1 MNRLVARSFALS
13 LLVSMMGLAGTRLS
27 AEPAS
32 PAIVAHR
39 GLLMHAPEDTLAAY
53 RACVALRL
61 GFEFDVRTSKEGALV
76 CIHDATLDRT
86 TTGRGDVGRH
96 LLTDLKSLDAGSWF
110 SPAFRHERIPTI
122 EEIVGLLPAGGESLL
137 AAVDLKVDG
146 VEAGVV
152 ALAKRHG
159 VLDRLLFIGTA
170 IDSSPVRR
178 KLREADAK
186 THVACL
192 AQTAADL
199 QAALDDRDSDWAYLR
214 YLPSAAEVE
223 RIHKSGK
230 RAFIAG
236 KTVAGQTPENWK
248 RAISA
253 GVDAILTDYPLELAA
268 VLRESRPGSAGNS
281 KKEESMDARFE
292 ALAEKYLKEFPALSP
307 VGATSLGDH
316 RFDDQL
322 DDVSEAARNR
332 QLDLCRRYTKE
343 LEAIPREK
351 LSRENQVDF
360 QLLGHAL
367 AREVWE
373 VERLQEWAWNPVVYT
388 QLTGSGIYSLTAR
401 NYAPIERRLKSA
413 AARLEQYPRL
423 FRQIR
428 ETLQPKRVPAVHAET
443 AVKQNRGVLSI
454 IENSIRPEMEKLSA
468 DDRQRLEAAIKTA
481 TDAVEEHQKWL
492 EKELVP
498 KAAGNFRIGKE
509 LYDEKLALTLG
520 TGLSRQEVRDRAEF
534 ELHRVRKE
542 MYELAR
548 IVLKKEKPELPSDP
562 SAEVLQSTVEA
573 ALEKA
578 ATDIPPRDGVVAT
591 AEKTL
596 EITTEFVRKKDLVTI
611 PPDPVDIIVMPE
623 FQRGV
628 SVAYCDSPGPLEV
641 GQKTFY
647 AVAPLPA
654 DWSDTQCTSFLREY
668 NIRSLHNL
676 TIHEAMPGH
685 FLQIAH
691 SNRNP
696 RRLRALLGSG
706 VFIEGW
712 AVYTEQMMSEQGYLD
727 GDPLMRMVMLK
738 WYLRTAAN
746 AILDQSIHVD
756 GMNRE
761 AAMHLMQKQTFQEER
776 EAAGKWVR
784 AQLTSAQLATY
795 FVGVQEHRDMR
806 DAAKK
811 AWGKD
816 FTLKRYHDGAISFGS
831 PPTRF
836 VRALLLDEPIPA
848 SR

>member
-1 MNRLVARSFALS
+1 MNTSISRSLMAAL
-13 LLVSMMGLAGTRLS
+13 LILAMGSEESRA
-27 AEPAS
+27 AEPA
-32 PAIVAHR
+32 PPVIVAHR
-39 GLLMHAPEDTLAAY
+39 GLLKHAPEDTLAAY
-53 RACVALRL
+53 RAWVALQL
-61 GFEFDVRTSKEGALV
+61 GFAFDVREARDGRLV
-76 CIHDATLDRT
+76 CIHEGTLGRT
-86 TTGRGDVGRH
+86 TNGRGEVVSH
-96 LLTDLKSLDAGSWF
+96 TLAELKSLDAGGWF
-110 SPAFRHERIPTI
+110 GPAFRGERIPTI
-122 EEIVGLLPAGGESLL
+122 QEVVRLLPPGGQTVL
-137 AAVDLKVDG
+137 AAADLKVDD

-152 ALAKRHG
+152 ELAKREG
-159 VLDRLLFIGTA
+159 VLDRILFIGTT
-170 IDSSPVRR
+170 INTPQVRR
-178 KLREADAK
+178 KLRAADA
-186 THVACL
+186 TSHVACL

-199 QAALDDRDSDWAYLR
+199 PAALEDKDSDWAYLR
-214 YLPSAAEVE
+214 YIPAASEVE
-223 RIHKSGK
+223 RIRKAGK
-230 RAFIAG
+230 RAFVAG
-236 KTVAGQTPENWK
+236 PTVAGHEPENWK

-268 VLRESRPGSAGNS
+268 VIRESVKAGDP
-281 KKEESMDARFE
+281 KKEVSMDARFE
-292 ALAEKYLKEFPALSP
+292 ALAEMYLKEYPALSP

-332 QLDLCRRYTKE
+332 QLELCRRYAKE

-351 LSRENQVDF
+351 LSRENQVDY

-367 AREVWE
+367 AREIWE

-401 NYAPIERRLKSA
+401 NYAPIEQRLKSA

-428 ETLQPKRVPAVHAET
+428 ETLQPKRVPAIHAET

-454 IENSIRPEMEKLSA
+454 IENSIRPEMEKLPA
-468 DDRQRLEAAIKTA
+468 EDRKRLEAAIATA

-498 KAAGNFRIGKE
+498 KAGGNFRIGKE

-534 ELHRVRKE
+534 EIQRVRKE

-548 IVLKKEKPELPSDP
+548 IVLKKEKPDLPADP
-562 SAEVLQSTVEA
+562 SAEMLQATVEA

-578 ATDIPPRDGVVAT
+578 ATDIPPRDGVVST

-596 EITTEFVRKKDLVTI
+596 EVATEFVRKKDLVTI
-611 PPDPVDIIVMPE
+611 PADPVDIIVMPE

-654 DWSDTQCTSFLREY
+654 DWSDAQCTSFLREY

-836 VRALLLDEPIPA
+836 VKALLLDEPIPA